1 MAGLVASGGG
11 KDFSKS
17 MPHDDREK
25 RVRQSFFPKLI
36 ETMHEFWALL
46 FGAFL
51 ATARGFL
58 RVHYE
63 RSQERKSLKAALA
76 AEIRAILSIIAGGD
90 CQADPVV
97 RSCALFTFASIA
109 MELRLAAAEREI

>member
-1 MAGLVASGGG
+1 
-11 KDFSKS
+11 
-17 MPHDDREK
+17 
-25 RVRQSFFPKLI
+25 
-36 ETMHEFWALL
+36 MHEFWALL

-58 RVHYE
+58 RVQYE